1 MTRLSIFVIFVAAL
15 ALAIA
20 GPVRAADPTFEKL
33 AAYFER
39 NIEDKDAEIRFE
51 VTGGADGLSSLR
63 ILAPDG
69 RVVVELRTPGSKLGV
84 RSFVLESPE
93 FADDGRLRADF
104 PQGRYKFEGTTTAGA
119 ELRGEVALS
128 HIFPEPASLSF
139 PKEGQADVP
148 TSNVTLRWNAPSGV
162 TGCVVVLEQT
172 GTAFEVRAHLP
183 GDARSFAVPAG
194 FLRPGTAYKVA
205 IGTISRAGSRSFVE
219 TEFKTKAGP

>member
-1 MTRLSIFVIFVAAL
+1 MSRIGILVAAA
-15 ALAIA
+15 ALVFATPA
-20 GPVRAADPTFEKL
+20 GAADPTFEKL

-39 NIEDKDAEIRFE
+39 NVGDKDAEIRFE
-51 VTGGADGLSSLR
+51 VTGGTDGLSSLR

-69 RVVVELRTPGSKLGV
+69 RVVVEMRTPGSKLGM

-104 PQGRYKFEGTTTAGA
+104 PQGRYKFEATTTAGA
-119 ELRGEVALS
+119 ELRGEVPLS
-128 HIFPEPASLSF
+128 HIFPEPAALSY
-139 PKEGQADVP
+139 PKEDQSDVP
-148 TSNVTLRWNAPSGV
+148 TSNVTLRWTAPPGV

-172 GTAFEVRAHLP
+172 GTSFEVRANLP

-205 IGTISRAGSRSFVE
+205 VGTISRTGARSFVE
-219 TEFKTKAGP
+219 TEFKTRAGQ